1 MAVPFQVGDDDRR
14 CWSRMGDQLVIGP
27 SDSIAQKNVLIADPL
42 RSASSASNDAVIK
55 ELRLEYVGD
64 EQYGGAACHRL
75 RSWDSQTLAQSASS
89 QLEYCEWLFDAATHL
104 PIVFEKFGDVPVRY
118 EYSFESIDK
127 QLPAT
132 VFQPPN
138 DTGLNPREPDALG
151 HGYDRHFVN
160 AVDGSAGRIS
170 IRWGKT
176 GNGGVSSSGL
186 N

>member
-1 MAVPFQVGDDDRR
+1 M
-14 CWSRMGDQLVIGP
+14 GP

-42 RSASSASNDAVIK
+42 RSATSASDEAVIK

-64 EQYGGAACHRL
+64 EQYGGAACHRV
-75 RSWDSQTLAQSASS
+75 RSWDSQTLAQSGSS
-89 QLEYCEWLFDAATHL
+89 QLEYYEWLFDPATLL
-104 PIVFEKFGDVPVRY
+104 PVRFEKFGDVPIRY

-127 QLPAT
+127 ELPAA
-132 VFQPPN
+132 VFQPPS
-138 DTGLNPREPDALG
+138 DKGLNPREPDALG

-160 AVDGSAGRIS
+160 ALDGSAGRIS

-176 GNGGVSSSGL
+176 GKGRVSSSGL